1 MAKKEEIKE
10 VAVKEEAEVPV
21 EMNKED
27 MQVMFNLRENLDGIT
42 PRLPQI
48 KIAHSAQMFI
58 MPEGNKVETFT
69 GILLDMTAPN
79 GFWEEK
85 YVPGETTPPVC
96 SSLDGRRPDMMS
108 EKLQCKTC
116 KECEK
121 NQFGTSVNDD
131 GSPGKGKA
139 CKNMKRLHIL
149 IGEGVIPYRLTTSA
163 TSISAIDLYISLV
176 TNAGFPYQLVET
188 EFSLVQKDNYS
199 ILVMKKVGVITDM
212 TRAGQIK
219 KMLETYKPIMRGE
232 EILSDETGE

>member
-1 MAKKEEIKE
+1 MSKKEETKE
-10 VAVKEEAEVPV
+10 VVVKEEAGVPV
-21 EMNKED
+21 EMTKDD
-27 MQVMFNLRENLDGIT
+27 MQSMFSLRDNLEGIT

-69 GILLDMTAPN
+69 GLLLDMSAPN
-79 GFWEEK
+79 GYWEEK
-85 YVPGETTPPVC
+85 YVPGEKTPPVC

-131 GSPGKGKA
+131 GSLGKGKA

-149 IGEGVIPYRLTTSA
+149 IGDGIIPYRLTTSA

-188 EFSLVQKDNYS
+188 EFSLVAKDTYS

-219 KMLETYKPIMRGE
+219 KMFESYKSMMRGE